1 MRAELTKLSA
11 SEKKALYKKVEG
23 LMIAGYG
30 SVIVGVGLGGWGAAA
45 SVVFYALSAG
55 YVF

>member
-1 MRAELTKLSA
+1 
-11 SEKKALYKKVEG
+11 
-23 LMIAGYG
+23 MIAGYG
-30 SVIVGVGLGGWGAAA
+30 SVIVGVDLGGWGAAA